1 MKKILGVLL
10 LMLTLVVTTGVSH
23 GAIWIVPTDMPEW
36 AVNGLNGT
44 HYWFTDQYAYGVGVS
59 SPTENSSPQST
70 AKSRARVAL
79 ITGLQVKM
87 AVNAIE
93 IRRVYIDPYTKKVYA
108 LARMPIKVVP
118 AK

>member
-10 LMLTLVVTTGVSH
+10 LMFALVMTTGVSH

-36 AVNGLNGT
+36 AVSGLNGT

-59 SPTENSSPQST
+59 SPAENSPQST
-70 AKSRARVAL
+70 AENRARVAL
-79 ITGLQVKM
+79 ITGLRVKM
-87 AVNAIE
+87 VVNTIE
-93 IRRVYIDPYTKKVYA
+93 IRRVYIDPHTKKVYA
-108 LARMPIKVVP
+108 LARMPIKIIP